1 MTLQKYENSLL
12 RNVLET
18 MIHFFMILWWIKN
31 PKEQHLFKNEIFCN
45 IRHVLMSPLITL
57 MHPYWKKF
65 WLTNKFLC
73 CVHFVL
79 CASVHSVGYYLLQ
92 YKHCQSDQQGISS
105 FTSRRRSNFLLLCLL
120 RALSRSLS
128 YLSWYRLCSNYF
140 TANTASR
147 AVGIE
152 PGEMYPHF
160 WSIDFSTSLRY
171 IVCVLASHWVCARVC
186 VCARVSYNYARGE
199 FVRARLIGSILL
211 LPIDCPAQFISNPY
225 QTHLKQPIKVFRIPW
240 KLKAGVFD

>member
-1 MTLQKYENSLL
+1 
-12 RNVLET
+12 
-18 MIHFFMILWWIKN
+18 
-31 PKEQHLFKNEIFCN
+31 
-45 IRHVLMSPLITL
+45 MSPLITL

-128 YLSWYRLCSNYF
+128 YLSWYRLCSNYCYRKYCI
-140 TANTASR
+140 TRCWHR
-147 AVGIE
+147 AWRNV
-152 PGEMYPHF
+152 PTLL
-160 WSIDFSTSLRY
+160 IDRLFHIFKVY
-171 IVCVLASHWVCARVC
+171 CVCVLASHWVCARVC

-199 FVRARLIGSILL
+199 FVRARARLIGSILL

>member
-1 MTLQKYENSLL
+1 MNKKS
-12 RNVLET
+12 
-18 MIHFFMILWWIKN
+18 
-31 PKEQHLFKNEIFCN
+31 KEQHLFKNEIFCN

-128 YLSWYRLCSNYF
+128 YFVVVSSLQQLFYRKYCI
-140 TANTASR
+140 TRCWHR
-147 AVGIE
+147 AWRNV
-152 PGEMYPHF
+152 PTLL
-160 WSIDFSTSLRY
+160 IDRLFHIFKVY
-171 IVCVLASHWVCARVC
+171 C
-186 VCARVSYNYARGE
+186 VCACISLSMCASLCVCS
-199 FVRARLIGSILL
+199 RLI
-211 LPIDCPAQFISNPY
+211 
-225 QTHLKQPIKVFRIPW
+225 
-240 KLKAGVFD
+240 